1 MRELTM
7 DIGRAGGLKNE
18 YNHPIKVGHA
28 NKGYFIILNDL
39 KKGPYSRVF
48 LDKINDD
55 LVLIGYSVSGSEL
68 FRIDKE
74 GLTLIEKLNTPLTDL
89 MPLLNRLNKLVE
101 ESNKELF
108 ANCKLLGKIGY
119 YSIFLDGNNKFFA
132 VDTTLP
138 LTELSKYS
146 KFEEYEDLLAYY
158 KEKGI
163 DLYSNTVANAA
174 NKLKRNFVKFEDLY
188 TYISSLTLEEL
199 PYDMKMDIVAE
210 RNMLKDVFNKAKKA
224 TAISVRTD
232 EEANELIEDGYYE
245 LKHQSI
251 EKISQ
256 SYPTEFKKIAALI
269 EDMQKELKDACTIS
283 IKEEDA
289 IDFKKLNECM
299 EAVSMRDLPVKAH
312 REFSARKALNQT
324 IFSCMLNSCFEKLS
338 ENGIVIN
345 EAYTSVKN
353 FRMIYPEEFEELWRI
368 ALNKMPDLTEEY
380 IEVEKEKFANI
391 IKNKL

>member
-119 YSIFLDGNNKFFA
+119 YSIFLDDNNKFFA
-132 VDTTLP
+132 VDTTVP
-138 LTELSKYS
+138 LTELSQYS
-146 KFEEYEDLLAYY
+146 KFEEYEDLLTYY

-163 DLYSNTVANAA
+163 DLYSSTVANAA
-174 NKLKRNFVKFEDLY
+174 NKLKRTFVKFEDLY
-188 TYISSLTLEEL
+188 SYISSLTLEDLSYE
-199 PYDMKMDIVAE
+199 MKMDIVAE
-210 RNMLKDVFNKAKKA
+210 RNIFKEVFNKAKKA
-224 TAISVRTD
+224 TSISVRTD
-232 EEANELIEDGYYE
+232 EEADELIEDGYSE
-245 LKHQSI
+245 LKHQSM
-251 EKISQ
+251 EKLNQ
-256 SYPTEFKKIAALI
+256 SYSAEFKKIGLLM
-269 EDMQKELKDACTIS
+269 EKMQKELKDDCIFS
-283 IKEEDA
+283 IKKEDN
-289 IDFKKLNECM
+289 IDFETLNEYM
-299 EAVSMRDLPVKAH
+299 KKVSMRDLPVKAH
-312 REFSARKALNQT
+312 REFSARKSLNQT
-324 IFSCMLNSCFEKLS
+324 IFSCMLNSCFEKLK
-338 ENGIVIN
+338 ENGIVIS

-368 ALNKMPDLTEEY
+368 ALNKMPDLTQEY

-391 IKNKL
+391 LKNKL